1 MLFVL
6 QSQHNWRKTNAGK
19 MLLITTVIVV
29 VAIIVAAV
37 VMPPQCI
44 TTFLKISGV
53 KYHGV
58 CRDSK
63 AGGRLVE
70 KERLVY
76 IQYTMISAN
85 H

>member
-1 MLFVL
+1 
-6 QSQHNWRKTNAGK
+6 
-19 MLLITTVIVV
+19 MLLIITVIVV
-29 VAIIVAAV
+29 VAIIIVAAV

-63 AGGRLVE
+63 AGGGRLVE

-76 IQYTMISAN
+76 IQYTIISAN